1 MKKKKILFGIT
12 NLKLGGAE
20 RVLVDIVNNICDKYD
35 ITILTM
41 YNKGEFESEL
51 DKRVKLISMF
61 NKTYDEFSFI
71 EKKLLSFR
79 LVNKK
84 ARERMYHKCVK
95 EDYDIEVAFLEGPI
109 AWILSTPSK
118 ARTIAWVH
126 NDIRDVFGKGRK
138 AESKKKLSG
147 ECYKNYESLVF
158 VSQDNLDKFEL
169 QYPDAVN
176 KMQVIYNYLNTDL
189 VLEKANKDEIYDIK
203 DDKVSFVQVSR
214 IVPQKALFRLL
225 DVHEKLIKD
234 KVDHRMYIVGDGTD
248 MDDLIGR
255 VKERNLE
262 DTFVVLGK
270 RSNPYPYIK
279 KGDYFMLTSYYEG
292 YPMVLLEGKA
302 LNKYIMIT
310 DSAARETLIGYE
322 DNSMIVDNSEDG
334 IYNGIKK
341 IVKER
346 PTVNLK
352 NKFDNKKVLKEI
364 IKLIEGE

>member
-1 MKKKKILFGIT
+1 MKKKILFGIT
-12 NLKLGGAE
+12 SLKLGGAE

-51 DKRVKLISMF
+51 NEKIKLISMF
-61 NKTYDEFSFI
+61 DKTYDDFSVI
-71 EKKLLSFR
+71 EKKMLSLK
-79 LVNKK
+79 LVNKLSRSK
-84 ARERMYHKCVK
+84 MYHDVVK
-95 EDYDIEVAFLEGPI
+95 EDYDIEVSFLEGPI
-109 AWILSTPSK
+109 AWILSTSSK
-118 ARTIAWVH
+118 VRKIAWVH

-147 ECYKNYESLVF
+147 ECYKNYETLIF
-158 VSQDNLDKFEL
+158 VSQDNLDKFKL
-169 QYPDAVN
+169 QYPDAEN

-189 VLEKANKDEIYDIK
+189 VLEKANREEVKDMK
-203 DDKVSFVQVSR
+203 DDLVSFVQVSR

-225 DVHEKLIKD
+225 DVHERLIKD
-234 KVDHRMYIVGDGTD
+234 KYMHRVYIVGDGLE
-248 MDDLIGR
+248 MAELMNK
-255 VKERNLE
+255 VQEKKLE

-270 RSNPYPYIK
+270 RQNPYPYIK

-302 LNKYIMIT
+302 LNKYILIT

-334 IYNGIKK
+334 IYEGIKTIIEK
-341 IVKER
+341 K
-346 PTVNLK
+346 PKVNLK

-364 IKLIEGE
+364 IDLIEGE